1 MRADMPTNLA
11 RTTERLGLAM
21 SGLAC
26 GIFVAAA
33 VSHADNALLQS
44 IWMTLALVA
53 AGGAGFYAGTT
64 IPLGNRRF
72 MADPAVT
79 LSPAGT
85 FLASAAA
92 LVAVI
97 VLVFDLG
104 LPTGWLAVLAASWL
118 VGTMLQVSAA
128 ASRSIAQL
136 RRAGRTRLTVSPGRA
151 PSTPL

>member
-1 MRADMPTNLA
+1 MSTNLA

-33 VSHADNALLQS
+33 VSHAENALLQS
-44 IWMTLALVA
+44 IWMTLSLVA

-64 IPLGNRRF
+64 MPLGNRRF
-72 MADPAVT
+72 MVDPAGT

-92 LVAVI
+92 LIAVI

-118 VGTMLQVSAA
+118 VGTLLQVSAA
-128 ASRSIAQL
+128 AARSIAG
-136 RRAGRTRLTVSPGRA
+136 RRRSGRARLAMPPVRA
-151 PSTPL
+151 PSAPL